1 MLKNCLVTIWVSAI
15 CMTLAAQQ
23 VSDFNLRFTAPG
35 TDSWSSM
42 PLGNGDISA
51 QAWTQEDGS
60 LQFYIGKTDSRDA
73 VDDLLKI
80 GKLTL
85 RFEPNILQEGKD
97 YQEELLLD
105 QGVFHIKNS
114 LADISLRVDAN
125 HPAIIING
133 SSTVPVRISVTT
145 NIWRTESVKIETKE
159 TDYQARPFQSYK
171 EADETVKGLSD
182 AIIWF
187 HRNQNQTFWK
197 ETMKAAQLG
206 AEFPNPLKNRT
217 FGAIVQGSGLAA
229 LNDTVLSSAAAA
241 KEFSVRATILTKQ
254 TETVQEYVDAL
265 QSLSEQIARTKE
277 KKIAKAHR
285 QWWKD
290 FWDRSYV
297 YFSSADSKLNDTLQ
311 LLNRAYL
318 LQRYVNAIAGR
329 GPLPIKFNGT
339 TLVLDTYNHAIA
351 DIKGRDADFRRWGG
365 PYWWQNTRLPYYAM
379 FETGDFDLMQ
389 SFLDMYWNMLP
400 VAKQMARHYDGHDG
414 ARFIETAHF
423 WGVWRGGDVGWDR
436 TGRKP
441 GDAINPY
448 VGKLIIA
455 GLEMTNFMLDYY
467 AYTGDTR
474 FLDQRLLP
482 FAREVLTFYD
492 QHYKKNEAGKLV
504 IDSAQSLETFIE
516 GTNPMPDIAG
526 LHFVIPR
533 VRALTT
539 DASLAELC
547 NKLEKALP
555 ALPSETRNGQ
565 KILLPIE
572 SYTRKINIE
581 YPELYA
587 VFPFRLYG
595 VGKEDLETAVFTF
608 RDQKREIRGWH
619 QTGIQAAMLGL
630 TDTVAHILKTNG
642 LTYDKRFRF
651 PAFWGPN
658 YDYTPDQDQAGNFMT
673 TLHKMILQAE
683 GDDIRLLPAWPK
695 DWNLKFKLHAPH
707 RTVVEGEWKNGS
719 WTSLKTQPR
728 QRKNDIRP
736 TVQ

>member
-1 MLKNCLVTIWVSAI
+1 MFKKSLVSWLFSAI
-15 CMTLAAQQ
+15 CITVAAQQ
-23 VSDFNLRFTAPG
+23 VSDFNLRFTERGA
-35 TDSWSSM
+35 DSWSAM
-42 PLGNGDISA
+42 PLGNGDISV
-51 QAWTQEDGS
+51 QAWTQADGA
-60 LQFYIGKTDSRDA
+60 LRFYIGKTDSRDA

-85 RFEPNILQEGKD
+85 RFEPNILIEGTD

-105 QGVFHIKNS
+105 QGLFRIKNS

-125 HPAIIING
+125 HPVVIIKG
-133 SSTVPVRISVTT
+133 SSTVPVRVTVT
-145 NIWRTESVKIETKE
+145 NTIWRTQSTEIETKE
-159 TDYQARPFQSYK
+159 TDYQARPFQTYK
-171 EADETVKGLSD
+171 EADETVPGLSS

-187 HRNQNQTFWK
+187 HRNRNQTFWE

-206 AEFPNPLKNRT
+206 ASFPNPLKNRT
-217 FGAIVQGSGLAA
+217 FGAIVEGRNFST
-229 LNDTVLSSAAAA
+229 LNDTVLATATAD
-241 KEFSVRATILTKQ
+241 KTFSIRTTILTKQ
-254 TETVQEYVDAL
+254 TETVQQYVDAL
-265 QSLSEQIARTKE
+265 QSLATSIGKLKE
-277 KKIAKAHR
+277 KKLAKAHR
-285 QWWKD
+285 QWWKG
-290 FWDRSYV
+290 FWDRSYI
-297 YFSSADSKLNDTLQ
+297 YFNSGDSQLNDTLQ

-339 TLVLDTYNHAIA
+339 TLVLDTYKHPIA
-351 DIKGRDADFRRWGG
+351 DIKGLDADFRRWGG

-389 SFLDMYWNMLP
+389 PFFDMYWNMLP
-400 VAKQMARHYDGHDG
+400 VAKQMAKHYHGHEG
-414 ARFIETAHF
+414 AQFIETAHF

-436 TGRKP
+436 TGRAP
-441 GDAINPY
+441 GDAVNPY
-448 VGKLIIA
+448 VGKLYIA
-455 GLEMTNFMLDYY
+455 GLEMTNYMLDYY

-474 FLDQRLLP
+474 FLEQRLLP

-492 QHYKKNEAGKLV
+492 QHYRKNEAGKMV
-504 IDSAQSLETFIE
+504 IDSTQALETFIE

-533 VRALTT
+533 VRTLTT
-539 DASLAELC
+539 DPGLAALC
-547 NKLEKALP
+547 DKLEKALP
-555 ALPSETRNGQ
+555 ALPAEIRDGQ

-595 VGKEDLETAVFTF
+595 VGKEDLQTAVATF
-608 RDQKREIRGWH
+608 RSQKRAIIGWH

-630 TDTVAHILKTNG
+630 TDTAAHILKTNG
-642 LTYDKRFRF
+642 LSYDKRFRF

-673 TLHKMILQAE
+673 TLHKMILHAE
-683 GDDIRLLPAWPK
+683 GDDITLLPAWPK
-695 DWNLKFKLHAPH
+695 DWNVKFKLHAPH
-707 RTVVEGEWKNGS
+707 RTVVEGEWRNGN
-719 WTSLKTQPR
+719 WTEVNTRPR
-728 QRKNDIRP
+728 QRKNDIRLD
-736 TVQ
+736 